1 MRTWKTRQLSKI
13 KVKFEVSSE
22 AWNARQGRITQIDH
36 WTSSVGNSPKF
47 FNIEEQC
54 GSLSKN

>member
-1 MRTWKTRQLSKI
+1 MRTRQLSKI
-13 KVKFEVSSE
+13 KIKFKVSSE

-47 FNIEEQC
+47 FSIEEQC